1 MRDGWR
7 ETTLAEVADI
17 RIGRT
22 PPRDQPR
29 YWTSDLAR
37 PFCTIADMVGT
48 LVRPT
53 REGVTERAEVEGK
66 AKRVPAESLLL
77 SFKLTI
83 GRVGFADV
91 DLFPNEAIAWV
102 EPTSPDVD
110 KSYLGLWLAQQDLA
124 KEAGR
129 AVKGN
134 TLNSTSLRAIRVV
147 LPPLSEQRRIVD
159 LVDAVDRAASAA
171 SGVRARAATAYRLA
185 ADAAFGDSRLP
196 QVPLASMAH
205 ITIGRQRAPQHVSGD
220 HVLPY
225 LRAANVKDGELE
237 LDDVLAMNFDPSE
250 QDKFRLEPGDVLVT
264 EGCGSLR
271 ELGASAQWMSDL
283 PGTVCFQNTLLR
295 LRARPGVSSPELVHH
310 LARWAHHA
318 GRWAR
323 IASGTNIFHIGS
335 RRAASMSVPAV
346 PLPDQ
351 EQVGALLTTL
361 DALRRAA
368 QRQVESLVGLR
379 RTAVADL
386 LSGEHE
392 IPASYDRFLEATP

>member
-7 ETTLAEVADI
+7 RVPLAEVAELDI
-17 RIGRT
+17 DRVRIEAGNSYRIAGVLNGGKGLFERET
-22 PPRDQPR
+22 ISGSGTTYRALHRLRAGQLVMRKLTAWEGPISIVPLKFDGLLVSAEFPTFTLRPQLLPGFMTLICQQPHFWDALR
-29 YWTSDLAR
+29 ERST
-37 PFCTIADMVGT
+37 GT
-48 LVRPT
+48 VQR
-53 REGVTERAEVEGK
+53 R
-66 AKRVPAESLLL
+66 KRVSPQELLR
-77 SFKLTI
+77 I
-83 GRVGFADV
+83 NID
-91 DLFPNEAIAWV
+91 
-102 EPTSPDVD
+102 
-110 KSYLGLWLAQQDLA
+110 
-124 KEAGR
+124 
-129 AVKGN
+129 
-134 TLNSTSLRAIRVV
+134 
-147 LPPLSEQRRIVD
+147 LPPLPEQRRIVD

-386 LSGEHE
+386 LSGDHE
-392 IPASYDRFLEATP
+392 IPATYDRFLEATQ